1 VNFWKNTDLKRLES
15 TDLQTYKIKKKFI
28 TKDESQQIVKW
39 IDSVNHTGNDSN
51 YHLSELSKELKG
63 KSCIFDISNTPL
75 TNYITKFQSI
85 SDVSQDILPE
95 FIYNIIDRISN
106 EFNFPKDNIFLQAV
120 DMNKG
125 GKINPHYDASLDG
138 YINYKCNVSVLS
150 EDYNF
155 FIDNDSINIQE
166 TDLYGFEASLYK
178 HWTNEFNSRRVFLSF
193 GFVLKYEDLG
203 RNIDD
208 PRVRLSKRIEKYFQ
222 Q

>member
-1 VNFWKNTDLKRLES
+1 MDLE
-15 TDLQTYKIKKKFI
+15 TFKIKKKFI
-28 TKDESQQIVKW
+28 TNDEVTQIVNW
-39 IDSVNHTGNDSN
+39 IDSVNHIGNDSN
-51 YHLSELSKELKG
+51 HHLTELSKVLNG
-63 KSCIFDISNTPL
+63 KSFIFDISNTPL

-85 SDVSQDILPE
+85 SDVSQEPLPD
-95 FIYNIIDRISN
+95 FIYDIIDRISK

-125 GKINPHYDASLDG
+125 GKINPHYDASFDG
-138 YINYKCNVSVLS
+138 YINYKCNISVLS
-150 EDYNF
+150 NDYNF
-155 FIDNDSINIQE
+155 FIGNDSINVEQ

-203 RNIDD
+203 RNIND

>member
-1 VNFWKNTDLKRLES
+1 LENTE
-15 TDLQTYKIKKKFI
+15 TYKIKKKFI
-28 TKDESQQIVKW
+28 SKDEVHQIVNW

-95 FIYNIIDRISN
+95 FIYNIIDRISK

-125 GKINPHYDASLDG
+125 GKINPHYDASIKG
-138 YINYKCNVSVLS
+138 HINYKCNISVLS
-150 EDYNF
+150 ENYDL
-155 FIDNDSINIQE
+155 FIGDDSINIEQ

-193 GFVLKYEDLG
+193 GFIVPYDVVG
-203 RNIDD
+203 RSEND
-208 PRVRLSKRIEKYFQ
+208 PRVRLSQRIQKYFQ
-222 Q
+222 QL